1 MKYDVVIGIDPDVD
15 RNGVGFLEVKT
26 RKLEATALPFPD
38 LLDYLADVRKKSQES
53 GRTVVVVVEASWRD
67 TTNWH
72 TTRWESRAKST
83 SKGYDVG
90 RNHETGHKIVE
101 MCRHYGLDV
110 IEHHP
115 LRKGWRGRDGKITQD
130 ELSYFT
136 GITGRTNQEMRD
148 AALLAW
154 SFADLPIRIKVGK

>member
-26 RKLEATALPFPD
+26 RKLEAAALKFPD
-38 LLDYLADVRKKSQES
+38 LLDYLADVRKKSQEN
-53 GRTVVVVVEASWRD
+53 GQTVVIIVEASWSD

-101 MCRHYGLDV
+101 MCRHYGLEV

-115 LRKGWRGRDGKITQD
+115 LRKGWRGKDGKITFE

-154 SFADLPIRIKVGK
+154 SFADLPIRIKIGK

>member
-15 RNGVGFLEVKT
+15 RNGVGFLEVGT
-26 RKLEATALPFPD
+26 RKLETAALPFPD

>member
-1 MKYDVVIGIDPDVD
+1 MKYDVIIGIDPDVD
-15 RNGVGFLEVKT
+15 KNGVGFLEVRT
-26 RKLEATALPFPD
+26 RKLEAAALTFPD
-38 LLDYLADVRKKSQES
+38 LLDYLADVRKKATENDK
-53 GRTVVVVVEASWRD
+53 TVVVVVEASWRD

-72 TTRWESRAKST
+72 TTRWESRRVST

-115 LRKGWRGRDGKITQD
+115 LKKGWRGRDGKITME

-154 SFADLPIRIKVGK
+154 CFADLPVRIKVGK